1 MEGKKALEREP
12 FCVGTGRAVNDG
24 RTKMGPAA
32 CFFLVRQRGFKLA
45 FPDGEGEPLAVDR
58 VDYKQP
64 QAGCMVLG
72 LKSFFFPQG
81 RMVSILP
88 SPKHTKE
95 TALFGAVS
103 FYFN

>member
-58 VDYKQP
+58 VDW
-64 QAGCMVLG
+64 GCG
-72 LKSFFFPQG
+72 YFFGPFW
-81 RMVSILP
+81 
-88 SPKHTKE
+88 
-95 TALFGAVS
+95 
-103 FYFN
+103 

>member
-24 RTKMGPAA
+24 RTKMGPVA

-88 SPKHTKE
+88 SPKHTKK

>member
-12 FCVGTGRAVNDG
+12 FCVGTGNDG

-88 SPKHTKE
+88 SPKHTKK

>member
-1 MEGKKALEREP
+1 MPILYVTILIPQKSVKNL
-12 FCVGTGRAVNDG
+12 
-24 RTKMGPAA
+24 
-32 CFFLVRQRGFKLA
+32 FLVRQRGFKLA

-88 SPKHTKE
+88 SPKHTKK

>member
-1 MEGKKALEREP
+1 MRSFVTVLFAWGAYSSS
-12 FCVGTGRAVNDG
+12 
-24 RTKMGPAA
+24 AA
-32 CFFLVRQRGFKLA
+32 KLA

-88 SPKHTKE
+88 SPKHTKK

>member
-45 FPDGEGEPLAVDR
+45 FPDKEGEPLAVDR

-88 SPKHTKE
+88 SPKHTKK

>member
-32 CFFLVRQRGFKLA
+32 GFFRVRQRGFKLA

-88 SPKHTKE
+88 SPKHTKK

>member
-45 FPDGEGEPLAVDR
+45 FPDGDGEPLAVDR

-88 SPKHTKE
+88 SPKHTKK

>member
-1 MEGKKALEREP
+1 MIRGRALFVGMNFVTSP

-88 SPKHTKE
+88 SPKHTKKG
-95 TALFGAVS
+95 L
-103 FYFN
+103 

>member
-88 SPKHTKE
+88 STKHTKK

>member
-1 MEGKKALEREP
+1 M
-12 FCVGTGRAVNDG
+12 NDG

-88 SPKHTKE
+88 SPKHTKKG
-95 TALFGAVS
+95 L
-103 FYFN
+103 

>member
-88 SPKHTKE
+88 SPKHTKK

>member
-1 MEGKKALEREP
+1 MSHMLVYGADELHFLKALALVVWFSKR
-12 FCVGTGRAVNDG
+12 CISTGE
-24 RTKMGPAA
+24 
-32 CFFLVRQRGFKLA
+32 VRSYGFKLA

-88 SPKHTKE
+88 SPKHTKK
-95 TALFGAVS
+95 TALFGGVF

>member
-1 MEGKKALEREP
+1 
-12 FCVGTGRAVNDG
+12 
-24 RTKMGPAA
+24 
-32 CFFLVRQRGFKLA
+32 
-45 FPDGEGEPLAVDR
+45 
-58 VDYKQP
+58 
-64 QAGCMVLG
+64 MVLG

-88 SPKHTKE
+88 SPKHTKK

>member
-24 RTKMGPAA
+24 RTKIGPAA

-88 SPKHTKE
+88 SPKHTKK

>member
-1 MEGKKALEREP
+1 MLFFNANFICYYFYPTKKREEP
-12 FCVGTGRAVNDG
+12 IIFIPQKSVKNL
-24 RTKMGPAA
+24 
-32 CFFLVRQRGFKLA
+32 FLVRQRGFKLA
-45 FPDGEGEPLAVDR
+45 FPDKEGEPLAVDR

-88 SPKHTKE
+88 SPKHTKK
-95 TALFGAVS
+95 TALFRGAS
-103 FYFN
+103 